1 MFKVILFITLGLTA
15 LVIINKLVSFF
26 IKDSFH
32 KIYFICTTNFFIY
45 SFVFIYREKT
55 FKNYKGIYE
64 PPRFNGEK
72 VIPGK
77 VVDE

>member
-1 MFKVILFITLGLTA
+1 MFKLFLFISIGLLTLFL
-15 LVIINKLVSFF
+15 INKLVIFF
-26 IKDSFH
+26 IKDSSIRYILYLLLIFL
-32 KIYFICTTNFFIY
+32 FIFFVIL
-45 SFVFIYREKT
+45 YREKN
-55 FKNYKGIYE
+55 FHNYKGIYQ

>member
-1 MFKVILFITLGLTA
+1 MFKVILFITLGLIA

-26 IKDSFH
+26 IKDSSIRYILYVLLIFL
-32 KIYFICTTNFFIY
+32 FIL
-45 SFVFIYREKT
+45 FVFIYREKN
-55 FKNYKGIYE
+55 FQNYKGIYE

>member
-1 MFKVILFITLGLTA
+1 MFKVILFITLGLIA

-26 IKDSFH
+26 VKDTSIKYILYVILIFL
-32 KIYFICTTNFFIY
+32 FILFA
-45 SFVFIYREKT
+45 FIYRENNLQ
-55 FKNYKGIYE
+55 NYKGIYE

>member
-1 MFKVILFITLGLTA
+1 MFKIFLFISFGLIA
-15 LVIINKLVSFF
+15 LFLINKLVSFF
-26 IKDSFH
+26 IKDSSIRYILYILLIFL
-32 KIYFICTTNFFIY
+32 FILFA
-45 SFVFIYREKT
+45 FIYREKN
-55 FKNYKGIYE
+55 FHNYKGIYE

>member
-1 MFKVILFITLGLTA
+1 MFKVILFISLGLTA

-26 IKDSFH
+26 IKDSSIRYILYLLLIFL
-32 KIYFICTTNFFIY
+32 FILFA
-45 SFVFIYREKT
+45 FIYREKN
-55 FKNYKGIYE
+55 FQNYKGIYE